1 MSTARKYFDFK
12 VIAIVVLAALC
23 TAVSMELFLLPSNV
37 ILGGALG
44 IASIVDLLLNKSMD
58 SSLWYMSAGV
68 WVLLL
73 NIPVLII
80 CFLRFRKGFALRTL
94 LYVVFLYGF
103 MIALRACNA
112 AKLLDGIIDSNSA
125 GDRVV
130 YVIIGGALH
139 GISLPMVLSVNGST
153 GGSDIVGLVVQKNSQ
168 KGGSSAMRSIMVANV
183 IILIASAVAYGFV
196 NGAKE
201 AVNMFIY
208 SVAAMFMCEIV
219 QETIFKGFSA
229 ALELE
234 ITTDKAEEMREA
246 LIAEIKHGVTTIRVV
261 GGYSKQEKNMVL
273 CVINRR
279 QLTQARKIIH
289 RVDPQAFAYVENVKE
304 VIGKGFVNKE
314 EELDEP
320 TTQGDDA
327 VEQQQ

>member
-1 MSTARKYFDFK
+1 
-12 VIAIVVLAALC
+12 
-23 TAVSMELFLLPSNV
+23 
-37 ILGGALG
+37 
-44 IASIVDLLLNKSMD
+44 
-58 SSLWYMSAGV
+58 
-68 WVLLL
+68 
-73 NIPVLII
+73 
-80 CFLRFRKGFALRTL
+80 
-94 LYVVFLYGF
+94 
-103 MIALRACNA
+103 
-112 AKLLDGIIDSNSA
+112 
-125 GDRVV
+125 
-130 YVIIGGALH
+130 
-139 GISLPMVLSVNGST
+139 
-153 GGSDIVGLVVQKNSQ
+153 
-168 KGGSSAMRSIMVANV
+168 MRSIMVANV

-219 QETIFKGFSA
+219 QETIFKGFSS

-320 TTQGDDA
+320 TTQGDET

>member
-1 MSTARKYFDFK
+1 
-12 VIAIVVLAALC
+12 
-23 TAVSMELFLLPSNV
+23 
-37 ILGGALG
+37 
-44 IASIVDLLLNKSMD
+44 
-58 SSLWYMSAGV
+58 
-68 WVLLL
+68 
-73 NIPVLII
+73 
-80 CFLRFRKGFALRTL
+80 
-94 LYVVFLYGF
+94 
-103 MIALRACNA
+103 
-112 AKLLDGIIDSNSA
+112 
-125 GDRVV
+125 
-130 YVIIGGALH
+130 
-139 GISLPMVLSVNGST
+139 
-153 GGSDIVGLVVQKNSQ
+153 
-168 KGGSSAMRSIMVANV
+168 MRSIMVANV
-183 IILIASAVAYGFV
+183 IILFASAVAYGFV

>member
-1 MSTARKYFDFK
+1 
-12 VIAIVVLAALC
+12 
-23 TAVSMELFLLPSNV
+23 
-37 ILGGALG
+37 
-44 IASIVDLLLNKSMD
+44 
-58 SSLWYMSAGV
+58 
-68 WVLLL
+68 
-73 NIPVLII
+73 
-80 CFLRFRKGFALRTL
+80 
-94 LYVVFLYGF
+94 
-103 MIALRACNA
+103 
-112 AKLLDGIIDSNSA
+112 
-125 GDRVV
+125 
-130 YVIIGGALH
+130 
-139 GISLPMVLSVNGST
+139 
-153 GGSDIVGLVVQKNSQ
+153 
-168 KGGSSAMRSIMVANV
+168 MRSIMVANV

-246 LIAEIKHGVTTIRVV
+246 LIAEIKHGVTTLRVV

-279 QLTQARKIIH
+279 QLTHARKIIH

>member
-1 MSTARKYFDFK
+1 M
-12 VIAIVVLAALC
+12 
-23 TAVSMELFLLPSNV
+23 
-37 ILGGALG
+37 
-44 IASIVDLLLNKSMD
+44 
-58 SSLWYMSAGV
+58 
-68 WVLLL
+68 
-73 NIPVLII
+73 
-80 CFLRFRKGFALRTL
+80 
-94 LYVVFLYGF
+94 
-103 MIALRACNA
+103 
-112 AKLLDGIIDSNSA
+112 
-125 GDRVV
+125 
-130 YVIIGGALH
+130 
-139 GISLPMVLSVNGST
+139 
-153 GGSDIVGLVVQKNSQ
+153 
-168 KGGSSAMRSIMVANV
+168 
-183 IILIASAVAYGFV
+183 
-196 NGAKE
+196 
-201 AVNMFIY
+201 
-208 SVAAMFMCEIV
+208 
-219 QETIFKGFSA
+219 
-229 ALELE
+229 ELE

>member
-1 MSTARKYFDFK
+1 
-12 VIAIVVLAALC
+12 
-23 TAVSMELFLLPSNV
+23 
-37 ILGGALG
+37 
-44 IASIVDLLLNKSMD
+44 
-58 SSLWYMSAGV
+58 
-68 WVLLL
+68 
-73 NIPVLII
+73 
-80 CFLRFRKGFALRTL
+80 
-94 LYVVFLYGF
+94 
-103 MIALRACNA
+103 
-112 AKLLDGIIDSNSA
+112 
-125 GDRVV
+125 
-130 YVIIGGALH
+130 
-139 GISLPMVLSVNGST
+139 
-153 GGSDIVGLVVQKNSQ
+153 
-168 KGGSSAMRSIMVANV
+168 MRSIMVANV